1 MGMSE
6 PIRTLTTV
14 TALGSGLVAGV
25 LFAFSTSVMPGLS
38 RLAPAQAVSAMQHM
52 NAAILN
58 PWFLG
63 AFAGTAAA
71 SAALGVASLFR
82 LDEPAGPYLLAGS
95 VLYLAA
101 FVMTM
106 AYHVPRND
114 ALATLDPDSA
124 GAARAWA
131 AYLTEWTR
139 WNHARVILAVS
150 AAATLTLSLRVR

>member
-1 MGMSE
+1 MSE
-6 PIRTLTTV
+6 PIRTLTAV

-38 RLAPAQAVSAMQHM
+38 RRPSAEGIAAMQHM

-63 AFAGTAAA
+63 AFTGTAAA

-82 LDEPAGPYLLAGS
+82 LDEPTGPWLLAGS

-114 ALATLDPDSA
+114 ALAALDPDGG
-124 GAARAWA
+124 GAARAWST
-131 AYLTEWTR
+131 YLGEWTR
-139 WNHARVILAVS
+139 WNHARVVLALS
-150 AAATLTLSLRVR
+150 AAAALTVSLRIR